1 MASNSLDAVF
11 PRDHVFYQ
19 IQGGFPDH
27 RVIQSHHFFPRWYYS
42 WFTTFSRMFPDHL
55 DDCGLEMASAVGKR
69 TINGSLIQAMAE
81 RWNPRTC
88 TFWFP
93 WGEMTLLMDEFNDIM
108 GLPEP
113 AGRPDDPVEQQFL
126 INIKGVDVR
135 EALARATGSRSWPLT
150 EINGSQFIDLFGLY
164 RKYGAYEEVDALS
177 RAAKDRIQHAMVLCT
192 VGLAFF
198 QDGQNFI
205 DVRVAQLF
213 RRWGS
218 KQTRQLSVS
227 MTALAF
233 LYRGLARFALGETIL
248 VEGCTYALQSW
259 FLRHVPSKA
268 SSFRFNSKQPKTAIQ
283 CRALIEK
290 LHREEIVWDFFDR
303 RETVP
308 RYTYARS
315 KRYRLLGPF
324 FCVDYQPERCLRQ
337 FSQRQVRANIR
348 FPTGNMPEFNLQSD
362 QWSGAYH
369 VTKYT
374 WDSFI
379 SLSIFPGPNV
389 SSEYREWW
397 QTVCPPSL
405 CL

>member
-1 MASNSLDAVF
+1 MSILLPSSKSVHKSCSLSKILFLYLPQYHSDGIRISLDAIF

-19 IQGGFPDH
+19 IKDGTPDL
-27 RVIQSHHFFPRWYYS
+27 RVIQSRSFFPQWYYS
-42 WFTTFSRMFPDHL
+42 WFATFSRMFPDHL
-55 DDCGLEMASAVGKR
+55 DECGLEMASAVGKR

-93 WGEMTLLMDEFNDIM
+93 WGEMTLLMDEFSDIM

-113 AGRPDDPVEQQFL
+113 AGQPDDLVEEQFL
-126 INIKGVDVR
+126 INVKGIDVR

-150 EINGSQFIDLFGLY
+150 EINGSQFIDLFRLY
-164 RKYGAYEEVDALS
+164 RKYGAYEEVDTLS
-177 RAAKDRIQHAMVLCT
+177 RAAKERIQHAMVLCT

-233 LYRGLARFALGETIL
+233 LCRGLARFALGETIL

-268 SSFRFNSKQPKTAIQ
+268 SSFRFSSKQPKSAIQ

-290 LHREEIVWDFFDR
+290 LHQEKIVWDFFDR
-303 RETVP
+303 RETAP
-308 RYTYARS
+308 RYIYTRD

-324 FCVDYQPERCLRQ
+324 FCVNYQPERCLRQ
-337 FSQRQVRANIR
+337 FSQRQVRVDTR
-348 FPTGNMPEFNLQSD
+348 FPTGRMPEFNLQSD
-362 QWSGAYH
+362 
-369 VTKYT
+369 
-374 WDSFI
+374 
-379 SLSIFPGPNV
+379 
-389 SSEYREWW
+389 
-397 QTVCPPSL
+397 
-405 CL
+405 

>member
-1 MASNSLDAVF
+1 M
-11 PRDHVFYQ
+11 
-19 IQGGFPDH
+19 I
-27 RVIQSHHFFPRWYYS
+27 
-42 WFTTFSRMFPDHL
+42 
-55 DDCGLEMASAVGKR
+55 
-69 TINGSLIQAMAE
+69 
-81 RWNPRTC
+81 
-88 TFWFP
+88 
-93 WGEMTLLMDEFNDIM
+93 
-108 GLPEP
+108 
-113 AGRPDDPVEQQFL
+113 
-126 INIKGVDVR
+126 
-135 EALARATGSRSWPLT
+135 
-150 EINGSQFIDLFGLY
+150 
-164 RKYGAYEEVDALS
+164 
-177 RAAKDRIQHAMVLCT
+177 LCT

-198 QDGQNFI
+198 QDGQNFMDI
-205 DVRVAQLF
+205 RVAQLF

-227 MTALAF
+227 MAALAF

-268 SSFRFNSKQPKTAIQ
+268 SSFRFNSKQPKSAIQ

-290 LHREEIVWDFFDR
+290 LHQEEITWDFFDR

-337 FSQRQVRANIR
+337 FSQRQVRANTR

-374 WDSFI
+374 WDSFV
-379 SLSIFPGPNV
+379 SLSVFPGPNV
-389 SSEYREWW
+389 SSEYQEWW